1 MQRLPRYKG
10 KVMTEKQFKRRQ
22 SQIESG
28 KRRKKEPIQSD
39 ENEKYECIVE
49 GRRIVELKVMA
60 QNLYCSFFEEIL
72 SLDNT
77 EKEIR
82 KGLASVLTV
91 RCIKC
96 SVVYLQWFLWICI
109 TIILKDYK
117 IPSYCMQIEEIQVA
131 TFEKFPHANCAV
143 HCTI

>member
-60 QNLYCSFFEEIL
+60 QNLYCSFCKEIL

-96 SVVYLQWFLWICI
+96 LATTSVPTGKAHEGTSGFSKQFDTNSKAILGKYLL
-109 TIILKDYK
+109 L
-117 IPSYCMQIEEIQVA
+117 
-131 TFEKFPHANCAV
+131 CA
-143 HCTI
+143 

>member
-22 SQIESG
+22 SQIQSG
-28 KRRKKEPIQSD
+28 KRRKKEPTQSD

-60 QNLYCSFFEEIL
+60 QNLYCSFCKEIL

-96 SVVYLQWFLWICI
+96 LATTSVPTGKAHEGTSGFSKQFDTNSKAILGKYLL
-109 TIILKDYK
+109 L
-117 IPSYCMQIEEIQVA
+117 
-131 TFEKFPHANCAV
+131 CA
-143 HCTI
+143 